1 MKCCIVDCLY
11 RRIFKRKIN
20 VLFDEIPRRR
30 FGSYDPILS
39 EYGCIFQYLNIFFRV
54 RKPLNVLFVQLPQ
67 ADGYLFH
74 LFFPPVL
81 FLAAPLLAF
90 AFDCA
95 CPRRI
100 RSSAFCRRAYSF
112 CPAE

>member
-1 MKCCIVDCLY
+1 MKCCIVDFLY

-39 EYGCIFQYLNIFFRV
+39 EHGRVFQYLNIFFRV
-54 RKPLNVLFVQLPQ
+54 RKPFNVLFVQLPQ

-81 FLAAPLLAF
+81 FFAAPPF

-95 CPRRI
+95 CARRI
-100 RSSAFCRRAYSF
+100 RSSAF
-112 CPAE
+112 